1 MRARSQA
8 MGRWWLGLLLAGL
21 GLVLAGNA
29 LAQRTEGDRAVAQ
42 GAYSVEVPVRNQSDA
57 ERKRGMAAAL
67 AQVLG
72 NVTGDRGAAARG
84 GVREEMAKVD
94 DYVESYDFRQDE
106 GVGASGAPSYQTKL
120 VVRFK
125 PDAVNDLVDM
135 LGLPN
140 WPLPRPKPVLW
151 LAIDDGSGP
160 RLVGLGQANAARS
173 VLDQAKARGFSLGLP
188 AGNAA
193 EQAAVGAIWRGDN
206 TAVAALSRRYSPPI
220 QLIGKMRKT
229 PGQWQV
235 DWTLVDGGKV
245 LNRWQSSSADARRA
259 MAGGADGA
267 ADALYRR
274 YARAGSGGSG
284 GTFRV
289 QIAGLHD
296 GGDYLRLAGY
306 LDGISIVRRVVPVS
320 AAPGQIEL
328 ELSLSTGLGNFARY
342 VERGSVLVA
351 VPGDA
356 GTAEGASGAAA
367 ATRFRLAGG

>member
-1 MRARSQA
+1 MQSGMQL
-8 MGRWWLGLLLAGL
+8 GTRWWLGLLLAVL
-21 GLVLAGNA
+21 GMLLAGNA

-42 GAYSVEVPVRNQSDA
+42 GTYEVEVPVRNQTDA
-57 ERKRGMAAAL
+57 ERKRGLAAAL
-67 AQVLG
+67 AQVLV

-94 DYVESYDFRQDE
+94 DYVDSYDFRQDE

-140 WPLPRPKPVLW
+140 WPSPRPKPVLW

-193 EQAAVGAIWRGDN
+193 EMAAVGAIWRGDN

-220 QLIGKMRKT
+220 QLIGKMRRG
-229 PGQWQV
+229 PGQWLV
-235 DWTLVDGGKV
+235 DWTLVDNGRV
-245 LNRWQSSSADARRA
+245 LGNWQTSSADARRA

-274 YARAGSGGSG
+274 YARAGSGGAGS
-284 GTFRV
+284 TYRV
-289 QIAGLHD
+289 QIAGLRN
-296 GGDYLRLAGY
+296 GEDYLRVAGY
-306 LDGISIVRRVVPVS
+306 LGRISIVRRIAPVM
-320 AAPGQIEL
+320 ATPDRLDL
-328 ELSLSTGLGNFARY
+328 ELDLSTGMANFTRY
-342 VERGSVLVA
+342 VDRGGVLVA
-351 VPGDA
+351 VPDDA
-356 GTAEGASGAAA
+356 GSAGDGTGV
-367 ATRFRLAGG
+367 TRFRLAGG

>member
-320 AAPGQIEL
+320 ATPGQIEL